1 MPATTD
7 NTLLGFHRLAQLH
20 AIQLVQ
26 PLRVRS
32 QLGTVRRHTVVDGQ
46 EVRTWPAQY
55 RPADTFRGHFE
66 FGLKHERLHFEFFS
80 RLFDC
85 LSAQEVAASRVR
97 QLIAGGVLRL
107 QYKQRLSAGISIF
120 L

>member
-7 NTLLGFHRLAQLH
+7 NTLLGYHRLAQLYN
-20 AIQLVQ
+20 IRLVQ
-26 PLRVRS
+26 PLRVLS

-55 RPADTFRGHFE
+55 QPADTFRGHFE
-66 FGLKHERLHFEFFS
+66 FGLKHELLHLEFFS

-85 LSAQEVAASRVR
+85 LPA
-97 QLIAGGVLRL
+97 
-107 QYKQRLSAGISIF
+107 
-120 L
+120 